1 MGYIDPKLNK
11 MLLALLGSEPMV
23 ERWWN
28 SGNKAFALES
38 PASIYE
44 RNPDFVINYINQYTQ
59 CEGS

>member
-28 SGNKAFALES
+28 SSNRAFALET

-44 RNPDFVINYINQYTQ
+44 CNPDFVINYISQYTQ